1 LLPNEEAVMTTTK
14 LQAISV
20 FYRNDQPNGIGLT
33 LTDAFGPLERV
44 IDTLADH
51 YELMYREAVQ
61 RSELR
66 QLIKDLFGQ
75 LDHFSS
81 PENKNRLK
89 LKDIL
94 LVIGNVILLEK
105 YGFIKADEFNGMQYC
120 YTEE

>member
-1 LLPNEEAVMTTTK
+1 MTTTK